1 MLVINLKSYI
11 ETIGKRGLELLEAA
25 EKVAEEYDIDIV
37 IAPQFTDIYL
47 LSKNAKKV
55 KIFAQHIDPIEP
67 GAYTGHILPE
77 AVKEAGAVG
86 TLINH
91 SEKPMKI
98 IDIEKAINIAKRLGL
113 ITVVCA
119 NDNIVGA
126 AIAKFN
132 PNYVA
137 VEPPELIGT
146 GISVSTARPEIVI
159 NSVKMIKEIN
169 SNIKVL
175 VGAGISNREDVKKA
189 LEFGAEGVLLSSAV
203 TKANNFYEKIKEL
216 AEGFIR

>member
-11 ETIGKRGLELLEAA
+11 ETIGKKGLELLEAA
-25 EKVAEEYDIDIV
+25 EKVSEEYNIDIG

-67 GAYTGHILPE
+67 GAYTGYILPE
-77 AVKEAGAVG
+77 AVKEAGAIG

-98 IDIEKAINIAKRLGL
+98 MDIEKGINIGKRLGL
-113 ITVVCA
+113 ITIVCA
-119 NDNIVGA
+119 NDEIVGA
-126 AIAKFN
+126 AVAKFN
-132 PNYVA
+132 PDYVA

-146 GISVSTARPEIVI
+146 GISVSTAKPEIVI
-159 NSVKMIKEIN
+159 NSVKMVKEVN
-169 SNIKVL
+169 ANIKVL
-175 VGAGISNREDVKKA
+175 VGAGISNKEDVKKS
-189 LEFGAEGVLLSSAV
+189 LEYGAEGVLLSSAV

>member
-25 EKVAEEYDIDIV
+25 EKVAEEYDIDIA

>member
-25 EKVAEEYDIDIV
+25 EKVSEEYNIDIG

-77 AVKEAGAVG
+77 AIKEAGAVG

-113 ITVVCA
+113 ITIVCA

-126 AIAKFN
+126 AVAKFN
-132 PNYVA
+132 PDYVA

-169 SNIKVL
+169 PNIKVL
-175 VGAGISNREDVKKA
+175 VGAGISNREDVRKA

-203 TKANNFYEKIKEL
+203 TKASNFYEKIKEL

>member
-11 ETIGKRGLELLEAA
+11 ETIGKRGLKLLEAA
-25 EKVAEEYDIDIV
+25 EKVSEEYNIDIG
-37 IAPQFTDIYL
+37 IAPQSIDIYL

-67 GAYTGHILPE
+67 GAYTGFILPE
-77 AVKEAGAVG
+77 AIKEAGAVG

-113 ITVVCA
+113 ITIVCA
-119 NDNIVGA
+119 NDNFVGA
-126 AIAKFN
+126 AVAKLN
-132 PNYVA
+132 PDYVA

-169 SNIKVL
+169 PNVKVL
-175 VGAGISNREDVKKA
+175 VGAGISNKEDVKKA

-203 TKANNFYEKIKEL
+203 TKASNFYEKIKEL

>member
-11 ETIGKRGLELLEAA
+11 ETIGKRGLDLLEAA
-25 EKVAEEYDIDIV
+25 EKVADEYGIDIA

-98 IDIEKAINIAKRLGL
+98 IDIEKAINIAKRLDL
-113 ITVVCA
+113 ITIVCA
-119 NDNIVGA
+119 NDSIVGA

-132 PNYVA
+132 PDYIA

-146 GISVSTARPEIVI
+146 GISVSTAKPEIVI
-159 NSVKMIKEIN
+159 NSVKMIKESN

-189 LEFGAEGVLLSSAV
+189 LELGAEGVLLSSAV

>member
-25 EKVAEEYDIDIV
+25 EKVSEEYNIDIG

-47 LSKNAKKV
+47 LSRNAKRV

-67 GAYTGHILPE
+67 GAYTGYILPE

-98 IDIEKAINIAKRLGL
+98 IDIERAINIAKRLGL
-113 ITVVCA
+113 ITIVCA

-126 AIAKFN
+126 AVAKFN
-132 PNYVA
+132 PDYVA

-169 SNIKVL
+169 PNVKVL
-175 VGAGISNREDVKKA
+175 VGAGISNKEDVKKA

>member
-11 ETIGKRGLELLEAA
+11 ETIGKKGLELLEAA
-25 EKVAEEYDIDIV
+25 ENVSEEYNIDIG

-113 ITVVCA
+113 ITIVCA

-126 AIAKFN
+126 AVAKLN
-132 PNYVA
+132 PDYIA

-169 SNIKVL
+169 LNIKVL
-175 VGAGISNREDVKKA
+175 VGAGIGNKEDVKKA
-189 LEFGAEGVLLSSAV
+189 LEYGAEGVLLSSAV
-203 TKANNFYEKIKEL
+203 TKANNFYEKIKDL

>member
-11 ETIGKRGLELLEAA
+11 ETIGRRGLELLEAA
-25 EKVAEEYDIDIV
+25 EKVSEEYNIDIG

-47 LSKNAKKV
+47 LAKNAKKV

-67 GAYTGHILPE
+67 GAHTGYILPE

-113 ITVVCA
+113 ITIVCA
-119 NDNIVGA
+119 NDEIVGA
-126 AIAKFN
+126 SVAKLN
-132 PNYVA
+132 PDYVA

-159 NSVKMIKEIN
+159 NSVKMIKEVDPN
-169 SNIKVL
+169 VKVL

-189 LEFGAEGVLLSSAV
+189 LEYGAEGVLLSSAV

>member
-11 ETIGKRGLELLEAA
+11 ETIGRRGLELLEAA
-25 EKVAEEYDIDIV
+25 EKVAEEYGINIG

-67 GAYTGHILPE
+67 GAYTGYILPE
-77 AVKEAGAVG
+77 SIKEAGAVG

-98 IDIEKAINIAKRLGL
+98 IDIEKAINIAKKLGL
-113 ITVVCA
+113 ITIVCA
-119 NDNIVGA
+119 NDEIVGA
-126 AIAKFN
+126 AIAKLN
-132 PNYVA
+132 PDYVA

-146 GISVSTARPEIVI
+146 GISVSTARPEVVI
-159 NSVKMIKEIN
+159 NSVKMIKEVN
-169 SNIKVL
+169 PNVKVL
-175 VGAGISNREDVKKA
+175 VGAGISNREDVRKA
-189 LEFGAEGVLLSSAV
+189 LEYGAEGVLLSSAV
-203 TKANNFYEKIKEL
+203 TKSKNFYEKIKEL

>member
-25 EKVAEEYDIDIV
+25 EKVAEEYGIDIA

-47 LSKNAKKV
+47 LSKNSKKV

-67 GAYTGHILPE
+67 GAYTGHVLPE

-113 ITVVCA
+113 ITVACA
-119 NDNIVGA
+119 NDSIVGA

-132 PNYVA
+132 PDYVA

-203 TKANNFYEKIKEL
+203 AKANNFYEKIKEL

>member
-25 EKVAEEYDIDIV
+25 EKVSEEYNIDIG

-47 LSKNAKKV
+47 LSKNTRKV

-113 ITVVCA
+113 ITIVCA

-126 AIAKFN
+126 AVAKLN
-132 PNYVA
+132 PDYVA

-146 GISVSTARPEIVI
+146 GISVSTAKPEIVI

-169 SNIKVL
+169 PNIRVL
-175 VGAGISNREDVKKA
+175 VGAGISNKEDVKKA

>member
-25 EKVAEEYDIDIV
+25 EKVAEEYGINIV

-47 LSKNAKKV
+47 LAKNVKKV

-67 GAYTGHILPE
+67 GAHTGYILPE

-98 IDIEKAINIAKRLGL
+98 IDIEKAINMAKRLGL
-113 ITVVCA
+113 TTIVCA
-119 NDNIVGA
+119 NDEIVGA
-126 AIAKFN
+126 AIAKLN
-132 PNYVA
+132 PDYVA

-146 GISVSTARPEIVI
+146 GISVSTAKPEIVI
-159 NSVKMIKEIN
+159 NSVKMIKEVN
-169 SNIKVL
+169 PNVKVL
-175 VGAGISNREDVKKA
+175 VGAGISNKEDVKKA
-189 LEFGAEGVLLSSAV
+189 LEYGAEGVLLASAV
-203 TKANNFYEKIKEL
+203 TKAKNFYEKIKEL

>member
-1 MLVINLKSYI
+1 MLIINLKSYI
-11 ETIGKRGLELLEAA
+11 ETIGKRGLDLLEAA
-25 EKVAEEYDIDIV
+25 EKVAEEYGIDIV

-67 GAYTGHILPE
+67 GAYTGYILPE

-91 SEKPMKI
+91 SEKPMRI
-98 IDIEKAINIAKRLGL
+98 MDIEKAINIAKRLGL

-126 AIAKFN
+126 AVAKFN
-132 PNYVA
+132 PDYIA

-146 GISVSTARPEIVI
+146 GISVSTARPEIII
-159 NSVKMIKEIN
+159 NSVKMIKESN
-169 SNIKVL
+169 PNIKVL

-189 LEFGAEGVLLSSAV
+189 LELGAEGVLLSSAV
-203 TKANNFYEKIKEL
+203 TKANNFYKKIKEL

>member
-25 EKVAEEYDIDIV
+25 EKVAEEYGIDIA

-47 LSKNAKKV
+47 LSKNSKKV

-113 ITVVCA
+113 ITIVCA
-119 NDNIVGA
+119 NDSIVGA

-132 PNYVA
+132 PDYVA

-203 TKANNFYEKIKEL
+203 AKANNFYEKIKEL

>member
-25 EKVAEEYDIDIV
+25 EKVAEEYGIDIA

-47 LSKNAKKV
+47 LSKNSKKV

-67 GAYTGHILPE
+67 GAYTGHVLPE

-119 NDNIVGA
+119 NDSIVGA

-132 PNYVA
+132 PDYVA

-175 VGAGISNREDVKKA
+175 VGAGISNKEDVKKA